1 MKKIFL
7 SFCLL
12 PLLFL
17 SAYTTTLQEAEQ
29 FYREGKYAASL
40 GAYEDL
46 LHTYPNDPFL
56 YYNVGNCYFK
66 MGSRG
71 LAVANYYRAFRL
83 APRDKDIRHNL
94 SLALNGAGEK
104 FIPVGMPAVL
114 HQTFFSLTV
123 EELRGLFYLSLWL
136 FCAAAIIWLL
146 KRKLLY
152 LTGIFLLSTLVLG
165 SWYVWRWQIRQ
176 EPLAVVAAP
185 MAELRSGP
193 GDNFPASASVSQ
205 GHLLILQDSKDHW
218 YEVVVKSQGLKGWI
232 EKDTLEKI

>member
-1 MKKIFL
+1 MKKILL

-12 PLLFL
+12 PLLIL
-17 SAYTTTLQEAEQ
+17 SLRAASLQEAEQ

-40 GAYEDL
+40 GAYEEL
-46 LHTYPNDPFL
+46 LHTYPKDPFL
-56 YYNVGNCYFK
+56 YYNIGNCYFK

-94 SLALNGAGEK
+94 SLALGEAGEK
-104 FIPVGMPAVL
+104 FVPVGMPAVL
-114 HQTFFSLTV
+114 HQVFFSLTT
-123 EELRGLFYLSLWL
+123 EELKGLFYLSLWL
-136 FCAAAIIWLL
+136 FCLSTMLWFF
-146 KRKLLY
+146 KRKFSHMA
-152 LTGIFLLSTLVLG
+152 LTFLLSTLLLG
-165 SWYVWRWQIRQ
+165 SWYLWRLQIRQ

-193 GDNFPASASVSQ
+193 GENFPASASVSQ

-218 YEVVVKSQGLKGWI
+218 YEVIVKSQGLKGWI